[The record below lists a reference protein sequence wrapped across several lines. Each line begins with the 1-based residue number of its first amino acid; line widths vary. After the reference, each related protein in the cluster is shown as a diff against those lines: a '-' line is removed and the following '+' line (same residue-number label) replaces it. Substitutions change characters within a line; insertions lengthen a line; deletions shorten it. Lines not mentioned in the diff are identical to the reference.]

1 MFNDKKMN
9 KLKTSF
15 ELSRALFV
23 LPNAFTM
30 ASIFCGIYAMLH
42 ALEQNGS
49 DDFYQA
55 AIAVFFA
62 GFFDMFDGRI
72 ARLTKTQSD
81 FGVEFDSLADV
92 ISFGVAP
99 AVIVYKWA
107 LWPLGNLGIFAAFVF
122 ASCGAIRLAR
132 HNVITNKNKS
142 MKYFIG
148 LPIPFGAAM
157 LVGLVIAH
165 YKLFDGLPVE
175 RNNIVLIIVLFVGLL
190 MVSNIPYWTFKEFK
204 FGLKSFL
211 ILLLFAFCSLVLSI
225 IFSAS
230 LSLVVFIGLYIFSGL
245 IVYIINF
252 FLPSSN
258 KTG

>member
-1 MFNDKKMN
+1 MN
-9 KLKTSF
+9 RLRTPF
-15 ELSRALFV
+15 DLSRALFI

-42 ALEQNGS
+42 VLEQNGP

-55 AIAVFFA
+55 GIAVFLA
-62 GFFDMFDGRI
+62 VFFDMFDGRI

-107 LWPLGNLGIFAAFVF
+107 LWPLGILGVFAAFIF

-132 HNVITNKNKS
+132 HNVLINRKPPNS

-157 LVGLVIAH
+157 LVALVIAH
-165 YKLFDGLPVE
+165 YKLFAGLPVQ
-175 RNNIVLIIVLFVGLL
+175 RHNVVLVLVLFIGLL
-190 MVSNIPYWTFKEFK
+190 MVSNVPYWTFKELK
-204 FGLKSFL
+204 FGLKPFFA
-211 ILLLFAFCSLVLSI
+211 LLFVLFCSIALSMV
-225 IFSAS
+225 FPAS
-230 LSLVVFIGLYIFSGL
+230 VSLVIFIGLYIFAGL
-245 IVYIINF
+245 IVYIVNF
-252 FLPSSN
+252 FLSTSN
-258 KTG
+258 KAG